1 MKLIDNPKTNK
12 LYEAFQANEMKF
24 AFATETPIGDW
35 QLIHTWVQCREYF
48 NELLMKNY
56 HSDEFSFDEV
66 HGFQYEHDKF
76 PMDLSRTVI
85 ALKFPSKDSMNMFI
99 HNLSVLHTIE
109 EINDV
114 ADRTVIHQATTHD
127 RTILVIASKFWIQK
141 ALLLNIY
148 TLVLKAMCFDIK
160 KSSINTI
167 LKHFNAT
174 NTRQPSEL
182 SYISSIT
189 TKKVNALLNN
199 LTVIADI
206 PTKYVDGSDKI
217 RSAYTIHAWS
227 GILSFVNFANNMP
240 AHFKQLLPVIVK
252 CLEPKPTTKVIFS

>member
-12 LYEAFQANEMKF
+12 LCESFQANEVKF
-24 AFATETPIGDW
+24 AFATETSTGEW
-35 QLIHTWVQCREYF
+35 QLIHTWVKCREYF

-76 PMDLSRTVI
+76 PMDLSRTVM

-99 HNLSVLHTIE
+99 DNLSVLHAIE

-127 RTILVIASKFWIQK
+127 NTILVIASKFWIQK

-160 KSSINTI
+160 KNTINTI
-167 LKHFNAT
+167 LEDFNAAAK
-174 NTRQPSEL
+174 RQPLEL
-182 SYISSIT
+182 IYISSIT
-189 TKKVNALLNN
+189 TKKINALLNN

-206 PTKYVDGSDKI
+206 PTKYVDGSDEL
-217 RSAYTIHAWS
+217 RAAYTIHAWS
-227 GILSFVNFANNMP
+227 GILSFVDSAHSMA
-240 AHFKQLLPVIVK
+240 AHFKQLLPVIK
-252 CLEPKPTTKVIFS
+252 NCLKPKPTTKVIFQ